1 MSEYYDTLGVSKSA
15 SHDEIKKAY
24 RKLAMKHHPDKGGNE
39 DRFKEITE
47 AFEVLSDEKKRRHY
61 DQFGKAPGQQ
71 HDHHPFG
78 GFGDPFDIFES
89 FFGGHPRQQ
98 QHQQRGVRRQDTT
111 VDYSVSI
118 EDAFIGK
125 TVKFRVKHK
134 GRCKNCEGRG
144 NMKEPIICELC
155 RGIGQIQR
163 RMQIGP
169 MQQII
174 RQPCDSCHG
183 KGKTYDSR
191 HQCQPCQGSGTI
203 FVSDDVSF
211 ALQPGTRENT
221 TVRIQGMG
229 DFNGQENDLIVR
241 MKYKVHDVY
250 TVDGHHIHVRQKVPI
265 YEALC
270 GARFM
275 YTHPDGKKHIIHTEC
290 VLTQGKVHTVH
301 RMGMTTEG
309 SLFIHFDIEYP
320 QQLLAPN
327 KDVAHFLGYI
337 PPSHPPCDNEIIIK

>member
-1 MSEYYDTLGVSKSA
+1 MYYEALGVQKSA
-15 SHDEIKKAY
+15 SQDEIKKAY

-39 DRFKEITE
+39 EKFKEITE
-47 AFEVLSDEKKRRHY
+47 AFEVLSDAQKRRHY
-61 DQFGKAPGQQ
+61 DQFGKDAGHQERN
-71 HDHHPFG
+71 PFS

-89 FFGGHPRQQ
+89 FFGGHNTRS
-98 QHQQRGVRRQDTT
+98 HQQRKRQDTV
-111 VDYSVSI
+111 VDYAVTI
-118 EDAFIGK
+118 EDAFVGK

-134 GRCKNCEGRG
+134 GKCKSCDGRG
-144 NMKEPIICELC
+144 NAKEPIICEMC

-174 RQPCDSCHG
+174 RQQCDSCHG
-183 KGKTYDSR
+183 KGKTYDPM
-191 HQCQPCQGSGTI
+191 HQCQPCHGSGI
-203 FVSDDVSF
+203 VLVSDEVSF

-241 MKYKVHDVY
+241 MKYKTHDVY
-250 TVDGHHIHVRQKVPI
+250 TIDGYHIHVRQNVPI

-270 GARFM
+270 GARFI
-275 YTHPDGKKHIIHTEC
+275 YTHPDGKRHIIHTEC
-290 VLTQGKVHTVH
+290 VLTQGKVHIVH

-320 QQLLAPN
+320 SQLLAPN
-327 KDVAHFLGYI
+327 KDFAQFLGYT
-337 PPSHPPCDNEIIIK
+337 PPTQPMCENEIIIH